1 MSGILNEICS
11 QYTLPQE
18 VKAMGVYPYYRPIA
32 SGQDP
37 MVSMADGSK
46 VLMSGVESSLFECLL
61 CMKRDFPQIF
71 SALRLFE
78 HYIQSF

>member
-18 VKAMGVYPYYRPIA
+18 VKAMGVYPYYRPIT

-37 MVSMADGSK
+37 VVTMADGSK
-46 VLMSGVESSLFECLL
+46 VLMFGSNS
-61 CMKRDFPQIF
+61 
-71 SALRLFE
+71 
-78 HYIQSF
+78 